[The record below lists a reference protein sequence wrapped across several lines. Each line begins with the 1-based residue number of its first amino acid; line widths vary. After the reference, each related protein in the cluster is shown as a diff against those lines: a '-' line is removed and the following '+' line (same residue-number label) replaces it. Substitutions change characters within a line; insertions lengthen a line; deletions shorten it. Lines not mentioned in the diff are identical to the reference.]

1 MIAPNELPR
10 LIESFFCKRL
20 VAQRNVSGHTISA
33 YRDTF
38 RLLLV
43 FAEKTMSRSPER
55 LTLADLTAD
64 MIGRFLDMTE
74 RERGNGTRTR
84 NLRLTALRSFYR
96 HALMECP
103 EHAGLIHRVLAIPP
117 KRCARKV
124 VGFLSQAEV
133 AAVLDAIN
141 RDTWL
146 GRRDYALLLL
156 MMQTGLRLAEV
167 TGLKPSDVVLG
178 PGAHVRCQGKGRK
191 ERCTPLTRATARVLR
206 DWRENQKPTEPS
218 DYLFPSSRGG
228 RLSHDAVQDLLA
240 KHATVAG
247 KKCGSLQG
255 RRVTPHMLRHTAA
268 MELLHAGVDRSLI
281 AIWLG
286 HESLETTQVY
296 LDANLS
302 MKEQILAR
310 MRQPK
315 GRSARFKPGDRLLA
329 FLRDL

>member
-20 VAQRNVSGHTISA
+20 VAQRNVSGHTICA
-33 YRDTF
+33 YRDAF

-43 FAEKTMSRSPER
+43 FAEKTTSPPPER

-64 MIGRFLDMTE
+64 LIGRFLDMTE
-74 RERGNGTRTR
+74 RERGNGARTR

-96 HALMECP
+96 HALIECP

-124 VGFLSQAEV
+124 VGFLSQTEV

-167 TGLKPSDVVLG
+167 TSLGSRDVVLG

-206 DWRENQKPTEPS
+206 HWREHQNLIEHS

-240 KHATVAG
+240 KHATEAG
-247 KKCGSLQG
+247 KKCDSLRG

-310 MRQPK
+310 TRQPK
-315 GRSARFKPGDRLLA
+315 GRSRRFKPGDRLLA
-329 FLRDL
+329 FLRNL

>member
-20 VAQRNVSGHTISA
+20 MAQRNVSGHTISA

-38 RLLLV
+38 RLLLM
-43 FAEKTMSRSPER
+43 FAGKATFRAPER
-55 LTLADLTAD
+55 LTLADLSAD
-64 MIGRFLDMTE
+64 LIGRFLDMTE
-74 RERGNGTRTR
+74 RERGNGPRTR

-103 EHAGLIHRVLAIPP
+103 EYAGVIQRVLAIPP
-117 KRCARKV
+117 KRCVRKV

-133 AAVLDAIN
+133 AAVLNAIN

-167 TGLKPSDVVLG
+167 TGLKPRDVVLG
-178 PGAHVRCQGKGRK
+178 PGAYVRCQGKGRK

-240 KHATVAG
+240 KHTTAAG
-247 KKCGSLQG
+247 GKCVSLQG

-310 MRQPK
+310 TRQHK
-315 GRSARFKPGDRLLA
+315 GRWPRFKPGDRLLA

>member
-1 MIAPNELPR
+1 MTTPNELPR
-10 LIESFFCKRL
+10 LIESFFCTRL
-20 VAQRNVSGHTISA
+20 VAQRNVSGHTISS

-43 FAEKTMSRSPER
+43 FAERTTRRPPER
-55 LTLADLTAD
+55 LTLADLTSD
-64 MIGRFLDMTE
+64 LIGRFLDMTE
-74 RERGNGTRTR
+74 RERGYGPRTR

-96 HALMECP
+96 HALIECP
-103 EHAGLIHRVLAIPP
+103 EHAGLINRVLSIPP
-117 KRCARKV
+117 KRWARKV
-124 VGFLSQAEV
+124 VGFLSQAEL
-133 AAVLDAIN
+133 AAVLNAID
-141 RDTWL
+141 RGTWL

-156 MMQTGLRLAEV
+156 MMQTGLRLAEM
-167 TGLKPSDVVLG
+167 TGLGPRDVVLG

-191 ERCTPLTRATARVLR
+191 ERCMPLTRSTARVLR
-206 DWRENQKPTEPS
+206 DWREHQPGIEPS
-218 DYLFPSSRGG
+218 NYLFPSSRGG

-240 KHATVAG
+240 KHVTEAG
-247 KKCGSLQG
+247 KKYDSLRG

-302 MKEQILAR
+302 IKEQILAR
-310 MRQPK
+310 TRQPK
-315 GRSARFKPGDRLLA
+315 GRSRRFKPGDRLLA
-329 FLRDL
+329 FLRNL

>member
-1 MIAPNELPR
+1 MIVPNELPR

-20 VAQRNVSGHTISA
+20 VAQRNVSGHTVSA

-43 FAEKTMSRSPER
+43 FAEKTTSRAAER

-64 MIGRFLDMTE
+64 LVGRFLDMTE
-74 RERGNGTRTR
+74 QERGNGARTR

-96 HALMECP
+96 HALIECP

-124 VGFLSQAEV
+124 VGFLSQTEV
-133 AAVLDAIN
+133 AAVLDAID
-141 RDTWL
+141 RETWL
-146 GRRDYALLLL
+146 GRRDYAILLL

-167 TGLKPSDVVLG
+167 TGLKPRDVILG

-206 DWRENQKPTEPS
+206 DWREHQNPVEPS

-228 RLSHDAVQDLLA
+228 RMSHDAVQDLLA
-240 KHATVAG
+240 KHAAEAG
-247 KKCGSLQG
+247 EKCASLRG
-255 RRVTPHMLRHTAA
+255 RRITPHMLRHTAA

-310 MRQPK
+310 LRQPK
-315 GRSARFKPGDRLLA
+315 GRARRFKPGDRLLT
-329 FLRDL
+329 FLRNL

>member
-1 MIAPNELPR
+1 MAESNALPR
-10 LIESFFCKRL
+10 LIESFFTTRL
-20 VAQRNVSGHTISA
+20 ITQRNVSGHTISS

-38 RLLLV
+38 RLFLM
-43 FAEKTMSRSPER
+43 FAERAVHRAPER

-64 MIGRFLDMTE
+64 LVSQFLDMTE
-74 RERGNGTRTR
+74 RERHNGARTR

-103 EHAGLIHRVLAIPP
+103 EHARLIDRVLAIPP

-124 VGFLSQAEV
+124 VGFLTQAEV
-133 AAVLDAIN
+133 AAVLGAVDRN
-141 RDTWL
+141 SWL
-146 GRRDYALLLL
+146 GMRDYALLLL

-167 TGLKPSDVVLG
+167 TGLRPDDVVLSA
-178 PGAHVRCQGKGRK
+178 GAHVRCHGKGRK
-191 ERCTPLTRATARVLR
+191 DRSTPLTRATARVLR
-206 DWRENQKPTEPS
+206 DWRGRKDHPAPP

-228 RLSHDAVQDLLA
+228 RLSHDAVQDLLT
-240 KHATVAG
+240 KHATAAG
-247 KKCGSLQG
+247 NQCESLQG

-315 GRSARFKPGDRLLA
+315 GRSQRFKPGDRLLT
-329 FLRDL
+329 FLRNL

>member
-1 MIAPNELPR
+1 MTTPNELPR
-10 LIESFFCKRL
+10 LIESFFCTRL
-20 VAQRNVSGHTISA
+20 VAQRNVSGHTISS

-43 FAEKTMSRSPER
+43 FAERETRRAPER
-55 LTLADLTAD
+55 LTLVDLTAD
-64 MIGRFLDMTE
+64 LIGRFLDMTE
-74 RERGNGTRTR
+74 RERRNGPRTR

-96 HALMECP
+96 HALIECP

-117 KRCARKV
+117 KRCARKI
-124 VGFLSQAEV
+124 VGFLTQAEI
-133 AAVLDAIN
+133 AAVLDAID
-141 RDTWL
+141 RGSWL
-146 GRRDYALLLL
+146 GMRDYALLLL

-167 TGLKPSDVVLG
+167 TALG
-178 PGAHVRCQGKGRK
+178 PGDVMLGAGAHVRCQGKGRK

-206 DWRENQKPTEPS
+206 DWREHQTRTTPS

-240 KHATVAG
+240 KHVTTAG
-247 KKCGSLQG
+247 KKCDSLRG

-268 MELLHAGVDRSLI
+268 ME
-281 AIWLG
+281 LG

-310 MRQPK
+310 TRQPH
-315 GRSARFKPGDRLLA
+315 GRSRRFKPGDRLLA
-329 FLRDL
+329 FLRNL

>member
-20 VAQRNVSGHTISA
+20 IAQRNVSGHTISA

-38 RLLLV
+38 RPLLV
-43 FAEKTMSRSPER
+43 FAEKTASRPPER

-64 MIGRFLDMTE
+64 LIGRFLDMTE
-74 RERGNGTRTR
+74 QERGNGPRTR

-96 HALMECP
+96 HALLECP
-103 EHAGLIHRVLAIPP
+103 EHAGLIQRVLAIPP

-124 VGFLSQAEV
+124 VGFLSQEEV
-133 AAVLDAIN
+133 AAVLDAID

-167 TGLKPSDVVLG
+167 TGLRPRDVVLG

-206 DWRENQKPTEPS
+206 DWRDHQPKIEPS
-218 DYLFPSSRGG
+218 EYLFPSSRGG
-228 RLSHDAVQDLLA
+228 RLSHDAVQDLLT
-240 KHATVAG
+240 KHTTTAG
-247 KKCGSLQG
+247 EKCGSLQG
-255 RRVTPHMLRHTAA
+255 RQVTPHMLRHTAA

-315 GRSARFKPGDRLLA
+315 GSSPRFKPGDRLLA
-329 FLRDL
+329 FLRNL